1 MELKGENISKRFLD
15 ITIEILKLIKK
26 LPTDYSGLH
35 IGKQLLRSSTSSAA
49 NYEEARAAQSNAD
62 FIHKLKL
69 SLKEIRESNYWLKII
84 DRSDILKNSSTSNI
98 ITEFTELSNIIA
110 KSIITVQNKS
120 KK

>member
-35 IGKQLLRSSTSSAA
+35 SGKQLLRSSTS
-49 NYEEARAAQSNAD
+49 
-62 FIHKLKL
+62 
-69 SLKEIRESNYWLKII
+69 
-84 DRSDILKNSSTSNI
+84 NI
-98 ITEFTELSNIIA
+98 IAEFTELSNIIA
-110 KSIITVQNKS
+110 NSIITVQNKS